1 MPDFDIESLKKTW
14 QEHRVDEKYDQNEIL
29 KMLNRKSRNY
39 VKYIFWISVAEFLV
53 FLAIGLWYVFES
65 EDDSSLIKILQKIGV
80 KKTYQ
85 VQMDF
90 EHMYFLMKV
99 LSLLTT
105 AFFVIK
111 FALDYRKIKV
121 EEDLKL
127 LILRIIRFRKTVRQY
142 VAANFV
148 LIFLYIGAMSLFI
161 YKVLTL
167 QHIQLNNPTL
177 MGLIV
182 GMAVA
187 ILLSLVLLWA
197 YYRLVYGILTQR
209 LGKNLEQLK
218 EIERSA
224 GLE

>member
-111 FALDYRKIKV
+111 FALNYRKIKV